1 MNKREA
7 KILALEVFAENAN
20 LLIESERVSDA
31 IKSSKDCDLINEA
44 FDELV
49 GSLKKR
55 DDKLKLNNKM
65 DGKKINGR

>member
-31 IKSSKDCDLINEA
+31 IKSSNDCDLITEA
-44 FDELV
+44 FDELA
-49 GSLKKR
+49 GILQKR
-55 DDKLKLNNKM
+55 SDKLKLN
-65 DGKKINGR
+65 KINKGL

>member
-49 GSLKKR
+49 GSLKTR
-55 DDKLKLNNKM
+55 ADKLKLNNKM
-65 DGKKINGR
+65 DGQKINGR

>member
-31 IKSSKDCDLINEA
+31 IKSSKDCDLI
-44 FDELV
+44 
-49 GSLKKR
+49 KKR
-55 DDKLKLNNKM
+55 ADKLKLN
-65 DGKKINGR
+65 KINKGL

>member
-31 IKSSKDCDLINEA
+31 IKSSKDSDLINEA
-44 FDELV
+44 FDELA
-49 GSLKKR
+49 GSLKKG
-55 DDKLKLNNKM
+55 L
-65 DGKKINGR
+65 IN

>member
-31 IKSSKDCDLINEA
+31 IKSSKDCDLIA
-44 FDELV
+44 
-49 GSLKKR
+49 SL
-55 DDKLKLNNKM
+55 LKNWLIVCRKER
-65 DGKKINGR
+65 IR

>member
-31 IKSSKDCDLINEA
+31 IKSSKDCDLLNEA
-44 FDELV
+44 FDELA

-55 DDKLKLNNKM
+55 AATLKLN
-65 DGKKINGR
+65 KINKGL

>member
-20 LLIESERVSDA
+20 LLIELERVSDA

-55 DDKLKLNNKM
+55 ADKLKLNNKM
-65 DGKKINGR
+65 DGQKINGR

>member
-49 GSLKKR
+49 GSLKKSA
-55 DDKLKLNNKM
+55 DKLKLNNKM
-65 DGKKINGR
+65 DGQKINGR

>member
-49 GSLKKR
+49 GGLKKR
-55 DDKLKLNNKM
+55 ADKLKLN
-65 DGKKINGR
+65 KINKGL

>member
-44 FDELV
+44 FDEPA

-55 DDKLKLNNKM
+55 ADKLKLN
-65 DGKKINGR
+65 KINKGL

>member
-7 KILALEVFAENAN
+7 KILALEVFAENSKPSF
-20 LLIESERVSDA
+20 IESERVSDA

-44 FDELV
+44 FDELA

-55 DDKLKLNNKM
+55 ADKLKLNNK
-65 DGKKINGR
+65 NE

>member
-31 IKSSKDCDLINEA
+31 IKSSKDYDLINES
-44 FDELV
+44 FDELA

-55 DDKLKLNNKM
+55 ADKLKLNNK
-65 DGKKINGR
+65 NE

>member
-31 IKSSKDCDLINEA
+31 IKSSKDCDLINE
-44 FDELV
+44 V
-49 GSLKKR
+49 
-55 DDKLKLNNKM
+55 
-65 DGKKINGR
+65 

>member
-20 LLIESERVSDA
+20 LLIESERESDA

-44 FDELV
+44 FDELA

-55 DDKLKLNNKM
+55 ADKLKLN
-65 DGKKINGR
+65 KITKGL

>member
-49 GSLKKR
+49 GSLKK
-55 DDKLKLNNKM
+55 K
-65 DGKKINGR
+65 G